1 MLSEKLQA
9 LRDILARFED
19 GIEMAEEA
27 VSAILVLLDGFI
39 AEAEELEA
47 RAAGAPLPPAVER
60 LARKLARQGVRV
72 GPAKHSPR
80 RRAKRTKKHSP
91 RRRAKRTAKHSPGRR
106 AKRIKRET
114 NMLSDD
120 IQLIADLLED
130 FRDIGVHLEA
140 RIVVGM
146 IARLNELSARAHELE
161 RQIVPAAARVA
172 EGPGLPDNVVVLARR
187 R

>member
-1 MLSEKLQA
+1 
-9 LRDILARFED
+9 
-19 GIEMAEEA
+19 
-27 VSAILVLLDGFI
+27 
-39 AEAEELEA
+39 
-47 RAAGAPLPPAVER
+47 
-60 LARKLARQGVRV
+60 
-72 GPAKHSPR
+72 
-80 RRAKRTKKHSP
+80 
-91 RRRAKRTAKHSPGRR
+91 
-106 AKRIKRET
+106 
-114 NMLSDD
+114 MLSDD

-130 FRDIGVHLEA
+130 FRDTGVHLEA